1 MDRLRPYWMSFAV
14 ALRFPHYAVRT
25 LEKEKDPIFCLLG
38 EWLRGANQEH
48 DESPLAW
55 TTFVRALRDAN
66 LREEVHILENFI
78 LYPLESITQT
88 GQQRV

>member
-1 MDRLRPYWMSFAV
+1 MDRLRPYWMSFAI
-14 ALRFPHYAVRT
+14 ALRFPHYTVRT

-48 DESPLAW
+48 DTTPLTW

-66 LREEVHILENFI
+66 LREEANILEKFI
-78 LYPLESITQT
+78 LYQAMSTESL
-88 GQQRV
+88 G